1 LNSHDHLVIIGANT
15 EVRFHSTASAVAE
28 LSVSKE
34 YDKEKKIWFSF
45 SSFFSSVFSS
55 FFHPVGARAHFT
67 TFAKVS
73 QACFQAD
80 SSNLKV

>member
-1 LNSHDHLVIIGANT
+1 VIN
-15 EVRFHSTASAVAE
+15 
-28 LSVSKE
+28 E
-34 YDKEKKIWFSF
+34 YDKEKKIWFSI

-55 FFHPVGARAHFT
+55 FFQPVGARAHFT

>member
-1 LNSHDHLVIIGANT
+1 
-15 EVRFHSTASAVAE
+15 VRFHCTASAVAE
-28 LSVSKE
+28 LSVSNE
-34 YDKEKKIWFSF
+34 YDIEKKIWFST
-45 SSFFSSVFSS
+45 SSFFSSDFSS
-55 FFHPVGARAHFT
+55 FFHPFGDRARFT